1 MGRVRTRRRGR
12 PRNAPSRE
20 ARRGG
25 LLAAAMAVIRRD
37 GPTTSMGAIA
47 AEAGVTK
54 PVLYA
59 HFGDKAGLSAA
70 IARHV
75 ADELVESITGTLA
88 EASDLGTTIRASV
101 EAFVEFVEADPELF
115 SFLLYPSGGRSP
127 DEDLRSLIET
137 LAGRIE
143 AIAVPAIGSGD
154 GVPAPVALRI
164 RALLGL
170 SYTSVDWWI
179 REGREEMGRDELVET
194 LTGLSAGVFA
204 DVGLPV

>member
-1 MGRVRTRRRGR
+1 
-12 PRNAPSRE
+12 
-20 ARRGG
+20 
-25 LLAAAMAVIRRD
+25 
-37 GPTTSMGAIA
+37 MGAIA

-70 IARHV
+70 VARHV
-75 ADELVESITGTLA
+75 ADELVDRITGTLT
-88 EASDLGTTIRASV
+88 EVGDLRGTIGASV
-101 EAFVEFVEADPELF
+101 EAFVGFVEDDPELF

-127 DEDLRSLIET
+127 AEDLRSLIET

-143 AIAVPAIGSGD
+143 AIAIPTGAASS

-179 REGREEMGRDELVET
+179 RGGREAMGREELVET
-194 LTGLSAGVFA
+194 LTGLAVAVFA
-204 DVGLPV
+204 DTGLVV